1 MRPVIV
7 ICITTA
13 LLADTATAVADNK
26 DNSPVASHSRPAIEA
41 TVQFSEFAEAPTAA
55 LDARYYGPGNS
66 QNAPLAH

>member
-26 DNSPVASHSRPAIEA
+26 DNSPVASHTRPAMET
-41 TVQFSEFAEAPTAA
+41 TVQFSEFAEAPPAA

-66 QNAPLAH
+66 QKAPLAR